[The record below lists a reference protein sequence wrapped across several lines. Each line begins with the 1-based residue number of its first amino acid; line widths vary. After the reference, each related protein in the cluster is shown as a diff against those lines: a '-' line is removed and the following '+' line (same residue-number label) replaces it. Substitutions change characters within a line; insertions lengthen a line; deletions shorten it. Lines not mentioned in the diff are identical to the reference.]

1 MIAFRIL
8 ASLPFFVLYRVADLL
23 YLLLAYV
30 VRYRRAVILDNLR
43 QSFPELPEK
52 AIWRIAR
59 AYYRN
64 ISDIIVEIIKLPG
77 LSTDELRRRMIY
89 TNPEL
94 ALKWLDAG
102 QAIVAV
108 APHQCNWEWLPPA
121 AVLYGINVDS
131 VYKPLNSPFSER
143 LMRHIRS
150 SFGPYMIPMQ
160 RLPRELVLRRNIPR
174 LIALVAD
181 QMPNQPEAAYW
192 TDFLHRDTPF
202 YTGIE
207 RLARSLKTPVLYANM
222 IRVKRGYY
230 TATFSLLAEPP
241 YTDLPEG
248 QLIERYRDR
257 LTDTI
262 NRDPA
267 NWLWSHKRW
276 KHQRQEYAKLWGKL
290 EG

>member
-1 MIAFRIL
+1 MIAFRLL
-8 ASLPFFVLYRVADLL
+8 AALPFFILYRVADLL
-23 YLLLAYV
+23 YVILTHV
-30 VRYRRAVILDNLR
+30 IRYRRAVILDNLR
-43 QSFPELPEK
+43 QSFPELTES
-52 AIWRIAR
+52 ARWRVAK

-64 ISDIIVEIIKLPG
+64 ISDVIVEIVKLPG
-77 LSTDELRRRMIY
+77 LSAHEMRRRVVY
-89 TNPEL
+89 TNPEVALDLL
-94 ALKWLDAG
+94 ASG
-102 QAIVAV
+102 QTAIVV

-121 AVLYGINVDS
+121 AGVYGLTVDS

-160 RLPRELVLRRNIPR
+160 RLPRELVLRRQVPR

-207 RLARSLKTPVLYANM
+207 RLARSLKVPVLYVDM
-222 IRVKRGYY
+222 LRVKRGHY
-230 TATFSLLAEPP
+230 TATFSVLAEPP
-241 YTDLPEG
+241 YIDVPEG
-248 QLIERYRDR
+248 ELIDRYRDR
-257 LTDTI
+257 LTATI
-262 NRDPA
+262 RHDPA

-276 KHQRQEYAKLWGKL
+276 KHHRQEYAKLWGKL
-290 EG
+290 E

>member
-1 MIAFRIL
+1 MIAFRVL
-8 ASLPFFVLYRVADLL
+8 ASLPLSVLYRVADLL
-23 YLLLAYV
+23 YLLLTHV

-43 QSFPELPEK
+43 QSFPELTEK
-52 AIWRIAR
+52 ALWHLAK

-64 ISDIIVEIIKLPG
+64 ISDVVVETIKLPG
-77 LSTDELRRRMIY
+77 LPPDELRRRVTY
-89 TNPEL
+89 TNPEM
-94 ALKWLDAG
+94 ALKWLSEG
-102 QAIVAV
+102 QTVVGV

-121 AVLYGINVDS
+121 AVLYGIQVDS

-143 LMRHIRS
+143 LMHHIRS
-150 SFGPYMIPMQ
+150 SFGPHLIPMQ
-160 RLPRELVLRRNIPR
+160 RLPRELVSRRTIPR

-207 RLARSLKTPVLYANM
+207 RLARSLKAPVLYVDM
-222 IRVKRGYY
+222 TRVKRGYY
-230 TATFSLLAEPP
+230 RATFSLLAAPP

-248 QLIERYRDR
+248 QLLERYRDR

-262 NRDPA
+262 RHDPA

-276 KHQRQEYAKLWGKL
+276 KHHRQEYAKLWGKL
-290 EG
+290 E

>member
-1 MIAFRIL
+1 MIAFRL
-8 ASLPFFVLYRVADLL
+8 LSALPFFILYRVADLL
-23 YLLLAYV
+23 YLLLTYLI
-30 VRYRRAVILDNLR
+30 RYRRAVILDNLR
-43 QSFPELPEK
+43 QSFPELTENDR
-52 AIWRIAR
+52 WRIAK

-64 ISDIIVEIIKLPG
+64 ISDVIVEVIKLPG
-77 LSTDELRRRMIY
+77 MSADELRQRLVY
-89 TNPEL
+89 TNPEV
-94 ALKWLDAG
+94 AKAWLNAG
-102 QAIVAV
+102 QTAV
-108 APHQCNWEWLPPA
+108 VVSPHQCNWEWLPPA
-121 AVLYGINVDS
+121 AQLYDIPVDS

-160 RLPRELVLRRNIPR
+160 RLPRELVLRRAIPR

-207 RLARSLKTPVLYANM
+207 RLARSLKLPVLYVDLL
-222 IRVKRGYY
+222 RVKRGHY
-230 TATFSLLAEPP
+230 TATFSVLAAPP
-241 YTDLPEG
+241 YTDIPEG

-257 LTDTI
+257 VTNTI
-262 NRDPA
+262 KNDPA

-276 KHQRQEYAKLWGKL
+276 KHQRNEYVKLWGKL
-290 EG
+290 E